1 MHEVRDWIHKLGMKT
16 VVIFCKPEN
25 VEVVSNV
32 EALAAVRINDNC
44 PKQGANAAFN
54 GKLDRYTLE
63 VFNDDEL
70 LQLLF

>member
-32 EALAAVRINDNC
+32 DPLAVVKINDNC

-54 GKLDRYTLE
+54 GKLDRYLYT
-63 VFNDDEL
+63 V
-70 LQLLF
+70 